1 MREGMG
7 PQAGG
12 TWTRRSKEEKG
23 TGGRED
29 RSKRNWWRKRS
40 LFLPSHESMHCSHW
54 HSTRLSPVS
63 SVLPDGTPR
72 LVCGGPGGVRVDRRC
87 GGAGVRHV
95 SIEVGIT

>member
-1 MREGMG
+1 MREGRG
-7 PQAGG
+7 LRQEGRGKGEARK
-12 TWTRRSKEEKG
+12 RRGRE
-23 TGGRED
+23 GGRTEA
-29 RSKRNWWRKRS
+29 REIGGASA

-95 SIEVGIT
+95 SIEVGMT